1 MLRLKKLGGTKMSP
15 KTISFEE
22 NLKKLK
28 EIIEDLESGNLPLK
42 ESLDKFQYGVD
53 TIKQCYEELE
63 TAELKIETIIK
74 KDGKIITESM
84 NKR

>member
-1 MLRLKKLGGTKMSP
+1 MLKLKRLGGTKMLS

-28 EIIEDLESGNLPLK
+28 EIVEDLESGNLPLK
-42 ESLDKFQYGVD
+42 ESLEKFQFGVD
-53 TIKQCYEELE
+53 LIRQCYEELE

-74 KDGKIITESM
+74 KDGKIITEPIS
-84 NKR
+84 KK